1 MKKKMTAILLTLVLV
16 LSLGACGDSSE
27 LSGLLDDLQEIG
39 EQIENLGESMEGME
53 GLENLENLVGS
64 GDGESQSGGEDVS
77 SGGDSQSGDEDI
89 NWGELSDQMDDI
101 FGRDDDVPYQFP
113 DVATHQEW
121 PGAEVWEEMG
131 VIDLTPE
138 KMENGYVYNG
148 GDTYVEGYVFGFT
161 AECESD
167 KESFDKL
174 AQKLWDAGYRNMH
187 VGNGLIAEAQNMEQL
202 MEENPN
208 YYFYRAYYEHNG
220 AMLQVELQKTTFN
233 DTFWAGVFYAP
244 SLDEFEVHAK
254 KGSWPSLK
262 SYIGADLPE
271 LKGTAVYSTCGDEE
285 EYALANIYVEGVS
298 QAAFDAYIE
307 NLSNGGAPG
316 IAEDSYQQFTMGED
330 DTVQYKQWMFYT
342 EKDGEYFYIDISYVE
357 GIVSIE
363 VIAY

>member
-1 MKKKMTAILLTLVLV
+1 MKKKMTAILLTMVLV
-16 LSLGACGDSSE
+16 LSLGACGNSSE

-39 EQIENLGESMEGME
+39 NQIEEMTEDLEGVDGLDDLENLG
-53 GLENLENLVGS
+53 NLTGG
-64 GDGESQSGGEDVS
+64 GDGE
-77 SGGDSQSGDEDI
+77 SQSGDEDI
-89 NWGELSDQMDDI
+89 NWGELNDQMDDI
-101 FGRDDDVPYQFP
+101 FGRDDDVPYRFP
-113 DVATHQEW
+113 DVKTHQEW

-148 GDTYVEGYVFGFT
+148 GESYVEGFAFGFT

-244 SLDEFEVHAK
+244 SCDDFEVHAK

-271 LKGTAVYSTCGDEE
+271 LKGDAVYSTCGDEE

>member
-1 MKKKMTAILLTLVLV
+1 MKKKIKAVLLTMVLV
-16 LSLGACGDSSE
+16 LSLGACGKTSE
-27 LSGLLDDLQEIG
+27 LEGFLNELQEIG
-39 EQIENLGESMEGME
+39 EQIEDLGESMEGME
-53 GLENLENLVGS
+53 GLEDLENLGGF
-64 GDGESQSGGEDVS
+64 GD
-77 SGGDSQSGDEDI
+77 GDSQSGDGDI
-89 NWGELSDQMDDI
+89 NWGELNDQMDDI

-113 DVATHQEW
+113 DVKTHQEW

-148 GDTYVEGYVFGFT
+148 GESYVEGFAFGFT

-244 SLDEFEVHAK
+244 SRDDFEVHAK

-271 LKGTAVYSTCGDEE
+271 LKGDAVYSTCGDEE

-298 QAAFDAYIE
+298 ETAFDAYIE
-307 NLSNGGAPG
+307 KLSNGGAPG
-316 IAEDSYQQFTMGED
+316 INEESYQHFTMGED
-330 DTVQYKQWMFYT
+330 DTVQYKEWFFYT
-342 EKDGEYFYIDISYVE
+342 EKDGEYFYINISYVE

>member
-1 MKKKMTAILLTLVLV
+1 MKKKITAVLLTMVLV
-16 LSLGACGDSSE
+16 LSLGACGKTSE
-27 LSGLLDDLQEIG
+27 LEGFLNELQEIG
-39 EQIENLGESMEGME
+39 EQIEDLGESMEGME
-53 GLENLENLVGS
+53 GLEDLENLEGF
-64 GDGESQSGGEDVS
+64 GD
-77 SGGDSQSGDEDI
+77 GDSQSGDGNI
-89 NWGELSDQMDDI
+89 NWGELNDQMDDI

-113 DVATHQEW
+113 DVKTHQEW

-148 GDTYVEGYVFGFT
+148 GESYVEGFAFGFT

-244 SLDEFEVHAK
+244 SRDDFEVHAK

-262 SYIGADLPE
+262 SYIGVDLPE
-271 LKGTAVYSTCGDEE
+271 LKGEAVYSTCGDEE

-298 QAAFDAYIE
+298 ETAFDAYIE
-307 NLSNGGAPG
+307 KLSNGGAPG
-316 IAEDSYQQFTMGED
+316 INEESYQHFTMGED
-330 DTVQYKQWMFYT
+330 DTVQYKEWFFYT
-342 EKDGEYFYIDISYVE
+342 EKDGEYFYINISYVE

>member
-1 MKKKMTAILLTLVLV
+1 MKKIAVALLAMVLV
-16 LSLGACGDSSE
+16 LSLGACGKTSE
-27 LSGLLDDLQEIG
+27 LGGFLNELQEIG
-39 EQIENLGESMEGME
+39 EQLENLGESMEGMD
-53 GLENLENLVGS
+53 GLNDLENLGNLIGS
-64 GDGESQSGGEDVS
+64 GDGEEPSGGEDI
-77 SGGDSQSGDEDI
+77 D
-89 NWGELSDQMDDI
+89 WGELNDQMDDI

-113 DVATHQEW
+113 DVKTHKEW

-148 GDTYVEGYVFGFT
+148 GESYVEGFAFGFT

-244 SLDEFEVHAK
+244 SCDAFEVHAK

-271 LKGTAVYSTCGDEE
+271 LKGDAVYSTCGDEE

-298 QAAFDAYIE
+298 EAAFDAYIE
-307 NLSNGGAPG
+307 KLSNGGAPG
-316 IAEDSYQQFTMGED
+316 IKEDSYQQFTMGED
-330 DTVQYKQWMFYT
+330 NTVQYMEWFFYT
-342 EKDGEYFYIDISYVE
+342 EKDGEYFYINISYVE